1 MPTSAGFDIRNSG
14 SKAVDHMEIHIG
26 QELFGR
32 YTVAKKLGE
41 GYFGRVYLAQD
52 KTSTCRGASQLRN

>member
-1 MPTSAGFDIRNSG
+1 
-14 SKAVDHMEIHIG
+14 MEIHIG